1 MLTYI
6 LRSILYIKWEKVYKM
21 EERKLIQIGKS
32 AFCITMPHTWLKKN
46 RIKKG
51 DSLSVQE
58 TLRNSLEIM
67 PNKSFLDETKELS
80 IDIAGK
86 STDEIIQLLLS
97 TYLNGYTIIS
107 LRGPNAGKVAFV
119 RKHVHEFIAAEIMEV
134 TTNKI
139 VIHVFWD
146 INAINLHSIIGR
158 IGLITRG
165 IFSETKS
172 LVDSES
178 NVEDIID
185 KGFEVQRQ
193 VLLARRA
200 IKYALNNSAAA
211 HKFNLSSLELLYIS
225 YIIYFFGMVG
235 DYVLK
240 VAKIINEAK
249 LNQFKDLLKDQNAKK
264 ELGALILR
272 ASDYYGKVLDTYNK
286 RNKLVKFVFSEYI
299 DFEDSIDDFRK
310 KNEQLWAPLL
320 AEYLKMLIF
329 KIKETEFIMISM
341 ENAPKY

>member
-1 MLTYI
+1 
-6 LRSILYIKWEKVYKM
+6 M
-21 EERKLIQIGKS
+21 EERKLIQFGKS
-32 AFCITMPHTWLKKN
+32 AFCITIPHTWLKKN

-67 PNKSFLDETKELS
+67 PAKDSTKEGQELS
-80 IDIAGK
+80 IDITGK

-97 TYLNGYTIIS
+97 TYLNGYTIIT

-134 TTNKI
+134 TSNKI
-139 VIHVFWD
+139 VINIFWD
-146 INAINLHSIIGR
+146 INAIDLNSIIIRIGR
-158 IGLITRG
+158 ITKS
-165 IFSETKS
+165 IFSDTIE
-172 LVDSES
+172 LIDSEIS
-178 NVEDIID
+178 AKDIVE
-185 KGFEVQRQ
+185 KGFEVRRQ

-211 HKFNLSSLELLYIS
+211 HKFNLSSLELLYVS

-235 DYVLK
+235 DYILK
-240 VAKIINEAK
+240 VAKIIDEAK
-249 LNQFKDLLKDQNAKK
+249 LNEFKDLLKDQNARK
-264 ELGALILR
+264 ELKALVQR
-272 ASDYYGKVLDTYNK
+272 TSDYYGKVIDTFHK
-286 RNKLVKFVFSEYI
+286 HNKLVKFVFSEYV
-299 DFEDSIDDFRK
+299 DFEESIDDFRK
-310 KNEQLWAPLL
+310 KNLQLWAPLL
-320 AEYLKMLIF
+320 AEYIKMLIF